1 MRLSKF
7 SDVLGLIPACRKAG
21 EAEGVLLRL
30 RPQHS
35 QQHNIHTRCSCTGAQ
50 ESWRVLR
57 SSQIK
62 RRSCVISNAVFGA
75 LFKILAPS
83 KNLQRGPRTPAPP
96 CQHATAPSPS
106 YVGQRVHLV
115 HFLLRLLLILN
126 RKILYTQT
134 LRFRC
139 FLRYFT

>member
-7 SDVLGLIPACRKAG
+7 SDVYLEIGLLMSYQL
-21 EAEGVLLRL
+21 AEKRVRPKVFYYAYAPSTHSNTTSTLDAAAQVPRRVEEFFGLPKLNGVLASLVM
-30 RPQHS
+30 Q
-35 QQHNIHTRCSCTGAQ
+35 
-50 ESWRVLR
+50 
-57 SSQIK
+57 
-62 RRSCVISNAVFGA
+62 F
-75 LFKILAPS
+75 LAPS